1 MPFVINTLD
10 LVSFL
15 FLRQFLLL
23 LLCQQSGV
31 VFNLESFDVLTGLT
45 GLCSKIDDQKCF
57 DCLDYFMT
65 SP

>member
-1 MPFVINTLD
+1 MPFIIKTLD

-23 LLCQQSGV
+23 LLCHQWGV
-31 VFNLESFDVLTGLT
+31 VFSLESFDVLI
-45 GLCSKIDDQKCF
+45 GLCFKIDDQKCF

-65 SP
+65 SL

>member
-1 MPFVINTLD
+1 MPFIIKTLD

-23 LLCQQSGV
+23 LLCQQWGV
-31 VFNLESFDVLTGLT
+31 VFSLESFDVLI

-65 SP
+65 SL